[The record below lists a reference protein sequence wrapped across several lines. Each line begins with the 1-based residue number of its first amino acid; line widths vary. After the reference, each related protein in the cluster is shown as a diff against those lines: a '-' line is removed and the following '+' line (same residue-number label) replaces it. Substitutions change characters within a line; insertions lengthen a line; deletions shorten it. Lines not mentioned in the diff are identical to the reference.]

1 MKTLRSHK
9 SFIMRYFP
17 NYKPSHVASRYLNAD
32 VHPLQPKITHMYATR
47 DKSTLWWM
55 VNPSHLMSVRMKRV
69 VRSWCSRRARMAFRL
84 ALKDHGFDADGRKAG
99 QELLGDSSGKGGNG
113 KNLKGRVDL
122 LLHADI
128 LREPFEVLRKEM
140 DAGVSAL
147 VNHLRTTKDV
157 APKPAKKQKK
167 AVDAPDD
174 KGNETSL

>member
-1 MKTLRSHK
+1 
-9 SFIMRYFP
+9 
-17 NYKPSHVASRYLNAD
+17 
-32 VHPLQPKITHMYATR
+32 
-47 DKSTLWWM
+47 
-55 VNPSHLMSVRMKRV
+55 MKRV

-99 QELLGDSSGKGGNG
+99 QELLGDFNGKGGNG

-140 DAGVSAL
+140 DAG
-147 VNHLRTTKDV
+147 TTKDV